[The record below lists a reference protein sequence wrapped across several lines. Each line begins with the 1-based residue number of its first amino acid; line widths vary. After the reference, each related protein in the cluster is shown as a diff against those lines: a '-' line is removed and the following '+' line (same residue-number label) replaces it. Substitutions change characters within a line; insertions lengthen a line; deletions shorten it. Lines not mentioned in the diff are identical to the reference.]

1 MAVAA
6 YGLVWFALA
15 VLVASFGRPS
25 ATNAIVLA
33 STWLAL
39 VILLPSLLNLGAAT
53 AYPVPSR
60 VEMIQ
65 AMRAASD
72 DANQQGAALLARY
85 YDDHPELAVDS
96 TDRAM
101 NDFYAIR
108 VAVTADVESRVRPVL
123 ERFER
128 QLEAQ
133 RQLVS
138 RLRILSPAILMQ
150 DALNELAGTSV
161 ARHRHFVSQVTQFH
175 TQWRAHF
182 VAMILRRNQLGGYAA
197 LPRFTYTDEPMSDV
211 LTRVTASIAWMLL
224 PTAVL
229 ATLALRRLRRFPVA

>member
-1 MAVAA
+1 VAVAA

-39 VILLPSLLNLGAAT
+39 VMLVPSLLDLGAST

-96 TDRAM
+96 ADRAM

-128 QLEAQ
+128 QLQAQ
-133 RQLVS
+133 RRVVS
-138 RLRILSPAILMQ
+138 RLRVLSPAIPMQ
-150 DALNELAGTSV
+150 DALNDLAGTSV
-161 ARHRHFVSQVTQFH
+161 ARHQHFVGQVAQFH
-175 TQWRAHF
+175 AGWRSHF
-182 VAMILRRNQLGGYAA
+182 VPMILRRSQLSGYAT
-197 LPRFTYTDEPMSDV
+197 LPRFAYTDEPMSDV
-211 LTRVTASIAWMLL
+211 LARVTASIAWMLL
-224 PTAVL
+224 PAGLL
-229 ATLALRRLRRFPVA
+229 AIAGLRRLRRFSVA